1 MWNLKSKSKVRTP
14 WLAVLSLVL
23 TVVAARPLL
32 AFQPIPSEAES
43 GAESELLALA
53 DQARKKAGL
62 DPLQMDPGLTRA
74 ARKHAELMAERQQL
88 SHQFSGEPTLA
99 QRLAAASNVFFDE
112 AGENVGLAN
121 SAGQSHEGFMHS
133 KPHRENLLHPSY
145 NVAGIGVVRR
155 GNTLYVV
162 EDFAHRPASHSAG
175 EVSDLIGKSI
185 AELRKKW
192 KLPALAPREGTTAK
206 EAACALGKNDSLR
219 AEPWPQSSPP
229 ARAILRYT
237 SLNPEVLPAGAD
249 KIVKDSAA
257 HAYALGTCFER
268 TKSYPSGV
276 YWIVLVFY

>member
-1 MWNLKSKSKVRTP
+1 MANSRAQLS
-14 WLAVLSLVL
+14 WLFVLFLAW
-23 TVVAARPLL
+23 TTTTARPLV
-32 AFQPIPSEAES
+32 AFQGTGSQA
-43 GAESELLALA
+43 GAESDLLALA
-53 DQARKKAGL
+53 NRSRKEAGL
-62 DPLQMDPGLTRA
+62 EPLQMDPGLTRA

-88 SHQFSGEPTLA
+88 SHQFSGEPALA
-99 QRLAAASNVFFDE
+99 QRLATASDVFFDE

-175 EVSDLIGKSI
+175 EVPDLIGKSI
-185 AELRKKW
+185 AELRQKS
-192 KLPALAPREGTTAK
+192 KLPALARREATTAK
-206 EAACALGKNDSLR
+206 EAACALGKQDSLR
-219 AEPWPQSSPP
+219 AEPWPQTSPP

-237 SLNPEVLPAGAD
+237 SLNPEILPAGAD
-249 KIVKDSAA
+249 KVIKNSALGG
-257 HAYALGTCFER
+257 YAVGTCFQR